1 MWQLNN
7 DYTVT
12 DGAGE
17 VTFSYQVKNGAAWA
31 DVNDVP
37 TNVGTYRVKAVVAEN
52 DNYKGAE
59 TDWKEFQRALHGLM
73 KHKLLT
79 NWEHIN
85 LGRFIHQKIPPI
97 MKRWK

>member
-37 TNVGTYRVKAVVAEN
+37 TNVGTY
-52 DNYKGAE
+52 
-59 TDWKEFQRALHGLM
+59 LSLI
-73 KHKLLT
+73 
-79 NWEHIN
+79 HI
-85 LGRFIHQKIPPI
+85 
-97 MKRWK
+97 

>member
-1 MWQLNN
+1 MKHSISRQMWQLNN

-52 DNYKGAE
+52 EIIRVRKQIGKN
-59 TDWKEFQRALHGLM
+59 
-73 KHKLLT
+73 LLSVKQPQ
-79 NWEHIN
+79 
-85 LGRFIHQKIPPI
+85 LIHCQMI
-97 MKRWK
+97 W